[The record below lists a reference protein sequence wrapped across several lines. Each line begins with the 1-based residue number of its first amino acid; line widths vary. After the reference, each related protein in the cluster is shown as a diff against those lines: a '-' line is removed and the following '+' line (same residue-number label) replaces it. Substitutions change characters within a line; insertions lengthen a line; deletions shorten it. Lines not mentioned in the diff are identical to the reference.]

1 MKVERKRNIK
11 EAKSFKEQI
20 EILKSRNIIIENDDF
35 VINILKRVNYYRLR
49 AYMLM
54 HKILMEIITTYQ
66 SFGARV

>member
-49 AYMLM
+49 AYMLI